1 MVSMFNLNR
10 WYYHQLEK
18 GRVSMRTRNE
28 MKEELSLQ
36 TFDELHRYKDI
47 LIKNQKMGVTHL
59 ESMEVNDLQLE
70 ITDELIRE
78 QLNPNWTY
86 NS

>member
-1 MVSMFNLNR
+1 
-10 WYYHQLEK
+10 
-18 GRVSMRTRNE
+18 MRTRNE

-47 LIKNQKMGVTHL
+47 LIHNQKMGVTHL

-86 NS
+86 NC